1 MKHLFKNI
9 LVLAVMFGTF
19 TSFGTESIKISS
31 NSTFKITK
39 GDLISVTDYS
49 GKTIY
54 SGRTKYT
61 GDLKSLYNFTNLE
74 DGLYSIEIEKDFEI
88 LSKTIEVKNHLVTFL
103 ESASETF
110 FKPAIKLEK
119 ARLLVTQSLFKEETI
134 EIEIYYKDDLIL
146 SEALIANPTLKRV
159 YKLDETI
166 KGSYTAIIRVN
177 DRGDIENL
185 EF

>member
-88 LSKTIEVKNHLVTFL
+88 LSKTIELKNHLVTFL
-103 ESASETF
+103 ESASE
-110 FKPAIKLEK
+110 
-119 ARLLVTQSLFKEETI
+119 
-134 EIEIYYKDDLIL
+134 
-146 SEALIANPTLKRV
+146 
-159 YKLDETI
+159 
-166 KGSYTAIIRVN
+166 
-177 DRGDIENL
+177 
-185 EF
+185 

>member
-19 TSFGTESIKISS
+19 TSFGTESIEISS

-61 GDLKSLYNFTNLE
+61 GDLKSLYNFTNSSWSGKFPFVE
-74 DGLYSIEIEKDFEI
+74 PRE
-88 LSKTIEVKNHLVTFL
+88 
-103 ESASETF
+103 
-110 FKPAIKLEK
+110 
-119 ARLLVTQSLFKEETI
+119 
-134 EIEIYYKDDLIL
+134 
-146 SEALIANPTLKRV
+146 
-159 YKLDETI
+159 
-166 KGSYTAIIRVN
+166 TAISLAAAFLCNQNSVPNSKVPAMTAVGN
-177 DRGDIENL
+177 DVFDN
-185 EF
+185 